1 MANIFQII
9 VWSCIT
15 IATLI
20 GIAAIILWSVSAKNM
35 KKRRETMLDL
45 QSKIKTG
52 AKVLCANGIYG
63 KITAVDEEKIFV
75 EIAAHTVITV
85 SRYAIQEIVE

>member
-35 KKRRETMLDL
+35 KKRREAMLDL

-52 AKVLCANGIYG
+52 A
-63 KITAVDEEKIFV
+63 
-75 EIAAHTVITV
+75 
-85 SRYAIQEIVE
+85 